1 MLDVHFNQLLT
12 LDPRGRITLPA
23 RLKSALD
30 AARVHELVFIVHERR
45 LRAYT
50 PADFKEDVEKRLM
63 GLDPFDDYEDEK
75 QLLRV
80 GHNCDVPVDGQ
91 GRIVIPE
98 NFRELAGLSRDVIA
112 ISMLNRL
119 EVWDAERFAAAH
131 AAARARKDGF
141 TGVAGA

>member
-1 MLDVHFNQLLT
+1 MLDVHFNQPLT

-30 AARVHELVFIVHERR
+30 AARIHELVFIVHERR

-50 PADFKEDVEKRLM
+50 PADFKEDVEKTLM
-63 GLDPFDDYEDEK
+63 GLDPFDEWEDER

-98 NFRELAGLSRDVIA
+98 NFRELAGLARDVVA

-119 EVWDAERFAAAH
+119 EVWDADRFAAAH
-131 AAARARKDGF
+131 AAARARKANLG
-141 TGVAGA
+141 GGPGA